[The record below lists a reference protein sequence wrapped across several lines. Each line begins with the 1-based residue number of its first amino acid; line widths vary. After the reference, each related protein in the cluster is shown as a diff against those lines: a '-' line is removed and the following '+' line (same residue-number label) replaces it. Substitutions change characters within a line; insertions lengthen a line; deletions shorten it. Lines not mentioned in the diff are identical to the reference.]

1 VCPCEFPEWT
11 FGCLLQMKAF
21 SALFCY
27 KLYDPPLSSGLTPN
41 RRWTSHMQMLPSS
54 HTCLHT
60 YHNINQSHHLFQL
73 HKQNTL
79 SMMIAL
85 VQRKKISNHELQH
98 KPNTPSLSN
107 YINKTYHLR
116 RLCCAQKIGVRFDW
130 NIWNLGAIISHHHHH
145 HHHHHHPC
153 RCQNEWLY
161 FLYSLMIV
169 WTNCLSHRK
178 WVWLISQVTRQIF
191 CKECLGQTHDPEIMR
206 SFSNSERWFGLWK
219 LCTTIK
225 VLHVQEEQT

>member
-1 VCPCEFPEWT
+1 
-11 FGCLLQMKAF
+11 
-21 SALFCY
+21 
-27 KLYDPPLSSGLTPN
+27 
-41 RRWTSHMQMLPSS
+41 MQMLPSS

-107 YINKTYHLR
+107 YINKTDHLQW
-116 RLCCAQKIGVRFDW
+116 LCCAQKIGVRFDW
-130 NIWNLGAIISHHHHH
+130 NIQNLGVIIS
-145 HHHHHHPC
+145 HHHPC